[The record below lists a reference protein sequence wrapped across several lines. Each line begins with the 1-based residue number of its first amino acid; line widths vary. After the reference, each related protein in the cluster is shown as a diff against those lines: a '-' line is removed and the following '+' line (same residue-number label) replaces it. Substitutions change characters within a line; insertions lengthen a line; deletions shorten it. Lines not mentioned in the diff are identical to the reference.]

1 MTPNRTAPPV
11 ARRLVERP
19 AAPPVVPVLVGDALT
34 EERLLL
40 REDTRLLAEDTREER
55 LLPTLEMTEEIL
67 EGNAL
72 IEEAE
77 RAKSTSGKFKKGGT

>member
-40 REDTRLLAEDTREER
+40 REDTWLLMEDTRGER
-55 LLPTLEMTEEIL
+55 TEVRP
-67 EGNAL
+67 EGNAA
-72 IEEAE
+72 IEETE
-77 RAKSTSGKFKKGGT
+77 RTKSTSRQFKKGGT